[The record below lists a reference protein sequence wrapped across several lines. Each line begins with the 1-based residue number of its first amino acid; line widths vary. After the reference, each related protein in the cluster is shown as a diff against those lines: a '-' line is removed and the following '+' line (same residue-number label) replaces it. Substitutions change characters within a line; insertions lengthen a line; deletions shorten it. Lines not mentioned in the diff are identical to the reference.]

1 MQTSAL
7 STVLGDTWFGA
18 SLPVSARARL
28 ASVGRLVEIPDGTVL
43 LEEGRPCSAMG
54 ILVSGRIALRLLVLG
69 VGERTI
75 MTLEPGEVF
84 GWSAVLPRAVAT
96 STCVAVA
103 PSVAILFDGV
113 GLVMALELDDEL
125 AAVVYHRLLGTVARR
140 LSATRV
146 QLLDVYRAAGE
157 PW

>member
-1 MQTSAL
+1 MNTSAL

-18 SLPVSARARL
+18 SLPVAARARL
-28 ASVGRLVEIPDGTVL
+28 AGVGKLTEIADGTVL
-43 LEEGRPCSAMG
+43 LQEGRPCEEMG
-54 ILVSGRIALRLLVLG
+54 ILVSGRIAIRLLVRG

-75 MTLEPGEVF
+75 MTLEPGDVF
-84 GWSAVLPRAVAT
+84 GWSAVLPPAIAT

-103 PSVAILFDGV
+103 PSVAILFDGF
-113 GLVMALELDDEL
+113 GLLMALEEDDKL
-125 AAVVYHRLLGTVARR
+125 AAIVYQRLLATVARR

-146 QLLDVYRAAGE
+146 QLLDVYRATSE

>member
-1 MQTSAL
+1 VQTSNL
-7 STVLGDTWFGA
+7 STILGATWFGA

-28 ASVGRLVEIPDGTVL
+28 AGVGRLVEIPDGTVI
-43 LEEGRPCSAMG
+43 LEEGRPCVAMG
-54 ILVSGRIALRLLVLG
+54 ILVSGRMALRLLVRG
-69 VGERTI
+69 IGERTI

-84 GWSAVLPRAVAT
+84 GWSAALPRSVAT

-113 GLVMALELDDEL
+113 GLMMALELDDAL
-125 AAVVYHRLLGTVARR
+125 GAVVYHRLLATVARR
-140 LSATRV
+140 LTATRL